1 MMVYENNLMFEIAC
15 LYYENNLTQE
25 SIARR
30 LKISK
35 YKVNRVLKKAQ
46 TEGVVQIKVI
56 RPKYDNTKKA

>member
-1 MMVYENNLMFEIAC
+1 MAHENSLMFEIAC

-56 RPKYDNTKKA
+56 RSAYENIKKV